1 MARESENKRRRKGVV
16 VYYAWVDEDDEIVRW
31 TNAEGLDEMVE
42 QYGPGIPITLQR
54 EVYNK
59 CNPNEHEELM
69 KKLDMLLQQ
78 QG

>member
-1 MARESENKRRRKGVV
+1 MARESENKRREGVV
-16 VYYAWVDEDDEIVRW
+16 VYYAWVVGGIVRW
-31 TNAEGLDEMVE
+31 TNAAGLDEMVKK
-42 QYGPGIPITLQR
+42 YGPCILITLQR